1 MSERERVS
9 EWLRSVFYSL
19 HFVCLILFS
28 QVVYLCDN
36 AFSCEVECEEEC
48 ASECVAVWEWQWQ
61 QRLASLSA
69 LFA

>member
-1 MSERERVS
+1 VVAITFPFAS
-9 EWLRSVFYSL
+9 
-19 HFVCLILFS
+19 VCLFHLFS

-48 ASECVAVWEWQWQ
+48 ASECVAVWEWK
-61 QRLASLSA
+61 QRLASLGA